1 MDIKL
6 EDKYKLIEGTR
17 FLTGA
22 QALVRVPIVQAR
34 RDKKKDLNTAVFRS
48 FFLSLLAWTI
58 GTLTNAWAPVK
69 NLVPSINL
77 YLSSSLISTLYNF
90 TMQIWLNYMV
100 LNPY

>member
-34 RDKKKDLNTAVFRS
+34 RDKKKILTPHVI
-48 FFLSLLAWTI
+48 FLVTGDHLL
-58 GTLTNAWAPVK
+58 V
-69 NLVPSINL
+69 VMINK
-77 YLSSSLISTLYNF
+77 
-90 TMQIWLNYMV
+90 
-100 LNPY
+100 

>member
-34 RDKKKDLNTAVFRS
+34 RDKKNLNTAC
-48 FFLSLLAWTI
+48 
-58 GTLTNAWAPVK
+58 
-69 NLVPSINL
+69 
-77 YLSSSLISTLYNF
+77 YISGYEAHPW
-90 TMQIWLNYMV
+90 WL
-100 LNPY
+100 